1 MNPKRIYAIF
11 IRQVFLLISNPTRM
25 TGLFIWLIIAVVQ
38 WGFITK
44 YLSVFGNAT
53 FNFVTVILGAV
64 ILWEFQSRIQMG
76 MMTTFLE
83 DIWSQNFLNFFA
95 SPLKIQEYIAGLVA
109 TSIVTTAISFTAMN
123 LIAGIAF
130 GYNIFKIGLL
140 IFPFMLILFIFGM
153 AMGIFVSGTIFRLG
167 PAAEWMGWPI
177 PLVLS
182 IFCGVFYPLETL
194 PKAMRI
200 VSYMLPP
207 SYIFES
213 LRRIFNL
220 QVLDSRS
227 LLNLFTAAGLAVIYL
242 VCAYLFFAEVY
253 RRNLRTGSIAR
264 FSAEEV

>member
-11 IRQVFLLISNPTRM
+11 LRQAYLLISNPTRM
-25 TGLFIWLIIAVVQ
+25 TGLFIWLIIAIVQ

-53 FNFVTVILGAV
+53 FSFVTVVLGAV

-76 MMTTFLE
+76 TMTAFLE
-83 DIWSQNFLNFFA
+83 DIWSQNFLNYFA
-95 SPLKIQEYIAGLVA
+95 SPMTVSEYIAGLVM
-109 TSIVTTAISFTAMN
+109 TSIVTTTVSFTVMN
-123 LIAGIAF
+123 LLAWIAF
-130 GYNIFKIGLL
+130 GYNVFKIGLM
-140 IFPFMLILFIFGM
+140 IFPFMVVLFIFGM
-153 AMGIFVSGTIFRLG
+153 AMGIFISGVIFRLG
-167 PAAEWMGWPI
+167 PAAEWMSWPI

-194 PKAMRI
+194 PQAMRI
-200 VSYMLPP
+200 VSFMLPP

-213 LRRIFNL
+213 LRGILGGHSLDGHLLRNL
-220 QVLDSRS
+220 
-227 LLNLFTAAGLAVIYL
+227 AIAGGLAALYL